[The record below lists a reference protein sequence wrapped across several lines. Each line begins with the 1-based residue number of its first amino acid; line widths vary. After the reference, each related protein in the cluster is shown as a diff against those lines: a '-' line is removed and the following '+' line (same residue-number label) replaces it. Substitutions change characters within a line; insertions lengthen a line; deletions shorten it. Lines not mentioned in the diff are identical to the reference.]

1 MRWKKVKMVGVLLFF
16 AAVVAAGFFLP
27 GLALRW
33 QDQKMKNQIKYETVE
48 EVVLQ
53 SGDLFPLE
61 EKLKLFSGYDSNAQ
75 VALISS
81 ADTESWELEETMDQA
96 AYTEYETL
104 KDLGI
109 LPWDWPEEEVGRIG
123 YLNREKYF
131 VFDKNNPSKSMVVW
145 TYLFQAAPDREM
157 LVVLNVE
164 QDSKKALGFM
174 QQDME
179 LRIDKTRYNS
189 YISEDAIRDFGQ
201 YLEMDIAGMERRDF
215 STGERQYTSYENK
228 NGVVQEI
235 INTKSEL
242 EAHETE
248 YEAVYPESMG
258 EPWQQREYRVLMQPQ
273 EEDSDESAINYRIA
287 VSGYGCIFGEEISII
302 Y

>member
-1 MRWKKVKMVGVLLFF
+1 MRWKKVKMAGVLLFF

-27 GLALRW
+27 GMALRW

-81 ADTESWELEETMDQA
+81 ADTESWELEELMDQA
-96 AYTEYETL
+96 AYTEYEAL

-109 LPWDWPEEEVGRIG
+109 LPWDWPEEEVGKVG

-145 TYLFQAAPDREM
+145 TYLFQAAPDWEM
-157 LVVLNVE
+157 LVVLNME
-164 QDSKKALGFM
+164 QDSKKALGFV
-174 QQDME
+174 QRDIEQ
-179 LRIDKTRYNS
+179 RIDKTGYNT
-189 YISEDAIRDFGQ
+189 YISEDAIKGFGQ
-201 YLEMDIAGMERRDF
+201 YLEMNIAGIERRDF

-235 INTKSEL
+235 IDAKSEMDAY
-242 EAHETE
+242 ERE
-248 YEAVYPESMG
+248 YEAVYLESMG
-258 EPWQQREYRVLMQPQ
+258 DPWQQREYRVLMQPQ
-273 EEDSDESAINYRIA
+273 GEDSDESAINYRIA
-287 VSGYGCIFGEEISII
+287 VGGYGCIFGEVTSI